1 MPTSIFD
8 EYRNRL
14 ERRRRH
20 HKTLRGFETAATR
33 FLEWCAEEGIRPE
46 DPDPTEV
53 ERYFDELPLAA
64 GTKKNHLVQ
73 LRAAYRYAQRRG
85 VLSRDPT
92 VEVELPRVPDF
103 TPRVIPVSYLRTAR
117 DAITDEQQYLL
128 FHVAAYTGCRQHEVL
143 KMRHEDITLRDRT
156 IEVIGK
162 GGKRRLVPIH
172 PALGELLPHNS
183 AGFLFPGRGGNMAA
197 PSTLLLRLQRILPE
211 YGFHDFRRTVASS
224 LDANG
229 VEEGLIYKI
238 MGWSR
243 NTVFDRHYRNVAP
256 ERLQQAI
263 MSLYADDPL

>member
-1 MPTSIFD
+1 MSSIIFD

-14 ERRRRH
+14 ERRGRH
-20 HKTLRGFETAATR
+20 HKTVTGFNSASTR
-33 FLEWCAEEGIRPE
+33 WLEWCQEVGIDPA
-46 DPDPTEV
+46 DPDPLEL
-53 ERYFDELPLAA
+53 ERYFDELTLAP
-64 GTKKNHLVQ
+64 GTKRNHLVQ

-85 VLSRDPT
+85 VIGRDPT
-92 VEVELPRVPDF
+92 IEVELPRVPDF
-103 TPRVIPVSYLRTAR
+103 TPRVIPVRFLRTAR
-117 DAITDEQQYLL
+117 DGITDESQYLL
-128 FHVAAYTGCRQHEVL
+128 FHAAVYTGMRQHEIL
-143 KMRHEDITLRDRT
+143 KLRYEDITLRDRT

-172 PALGELLPHNS
+172 PALGELLPDNS
-183 AGFLFPGRGGNMAA
+183 AGFVFTGRGGKKAA
-197 PSTLLLRLQRILPE
+197 PSTLLLRLQRILPG
-211 YGFHDFRRTVASS
+211 YGFHDVRRTVASS

-263 MSLYADDPL
+263 LRLYADDPL